1 MDTADAPT
9 RDALSLLVDGPAV
22 VPAAVPLPAAAA
34 AAAAATT
41 AAAAAAAGADDGA
54 AAAEGTGGECD
65 GVAIALLATE
75 RAGTQAEAAAL
86 RADAAVEEALLRA
99 HDDAST
105 AAAPAGSA
113 VGAAEPTH
121 RMGFLRNGLAQLDAE
136 IASLQHS
143 LG

>member
-1 MDTADAPT
+1 MI
-9 RDALSLLVDGPAV
+9 
-22 VPAAVPLPAAAA
+22 
-34 AAAAATT
+34 AT
-41 AAAAAAAGADDGA
+41 
-54 AAAEGTGGECD
+54 
-65 GVAIALLATE
+65 ALLAAE

-99 HDDAST
+99 RDDAAST
-105 AAAPAGSA
+105 AAAAAAAPAGSA
-113 VGAAEPTH
+113 AGAAEPTH